1 MCEHPPLDPNL
12 VRIQEARN
20 SESRVREFLYE
31 NEPVWDGALKLKRSC
46 VAKFVKSE
54 MGKSQSFAPSSI
66 SAIERT
72 LEALEFKLADYPFGY
87 HKYLDQLL
95 LEGIP
100 PLLLRVMIAL
110 IHQKILLKLKNEQ

>member
-1 MCEHPPLDPNL
+1 
-12 VRIQEARN
+12 
-20 SESRVREFLYE
+20 
-31 NEPVWDGALKLKRSC
+31 
-46 VAKFVKSE
+46 

-110 IHQKILLKLKNEQ
+110 IHQKMLLKLKKRAITVSNWIVVWYDRVRENKTGSLAAPYIRAPKKQVLDC